1 MCVAMS
7 ALSGGTGRTPASLWG
22 TMREERD
29 GTMTLHSPSKDNPVA
44 ERLRPLVYLYA
55 AANLAVAA
63 LLLSTVSAVPA
74 PEGASQVAA
83 LR

>member
-1 MCVAMS
+1 MQ
-7 ALSGGTGRTPASLWG
+7 TKT
-22 TMREERD
+22 
-29 GTMTLHSPSKDNPVA
+29 SPSTHNPVA

-63 LLLSTVSAVPA
+63 LLFSTVSPTVEPG
-74 PEGASQVAA
+74 PSRQVAS

>member
-1 MCVAMS
+1 
-7 ALSGGTGRTPASLWG
+7 
-22 TMREERD
+22 
-29 GTMTLHSPSKDNPVA
+29 MTSNSQRSRNPVA

-63 LLLSTVSAVPA
+63 LLFATVQTTLP
-74 PEGASQVAA
+74 PQGGPQQVAA